1 MPLTPAQKTTLK
13 AHIAAN
19 TNMIINVANGQQIA
33 INAAP
38 DVGDNYQH
46 VADWYNALAQAGD
59 GQPIAA
65 PLALWKPVVS
75 IAQLNS
81 AIDWSADPTG
91 GGTPTA
97 SQATNLWLKWQSMCW
112 SNQIDMT
119 DPQVRQGV
127 VSIWG
132 NGSTSSVAIGA
143 ASKQAGTRLE
153 CLLASAGVG
162 GAAGLGP
169 ASARVSQV
177 FGYRINGPEISD
189 VVLNG

>member
-46 VADWYNALAQAGD
+46 IADWYNALAQAGD
-59 GQPIAA
+59 AQPIAA

-132 NGSTSSVAIGA
+132 NGSTSSLAIGA
-143 ASKQAGTRLE
+143 AGKQPGTRLE

-162 GAAGLGP
+162 GGSGLGP